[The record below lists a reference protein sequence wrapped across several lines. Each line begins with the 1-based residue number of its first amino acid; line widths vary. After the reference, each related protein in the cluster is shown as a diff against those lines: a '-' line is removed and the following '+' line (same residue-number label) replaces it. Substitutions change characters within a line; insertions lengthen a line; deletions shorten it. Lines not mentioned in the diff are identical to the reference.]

1 MCIAIIHR
9 DLHQDIEIEQSI
21 IYDVQEEIE
30 RLTERINHLVDY
42 KKDQVKQIKT
52 LLKRCVARDYPGL
65 TILNKDYDEDVIS
78 GVSLTPSFGKEI
90 VVFIGI
96 DHRRLYCQAEF
107 NHKTV
112 DEIEWLVNGTP
123 LMALGDLLPD
133 NKVVSLRKSFNKYL
147 FVEVYDL
154 FQQVVARCRKLKE
167 GSRKRTRK

>member
-1 MCIAIIHR
+1 MCIAIINR
-9 DLHQDIEIEQSI
+9 DLHEDIKLEQFTI
-21 IYDVQEEIE
+21 NDVQEEID
-30 RLTERINHLVDY
+30 RLAERINHLVDY
-42 KKDQVKQIKT
+42 KKERVKRINS
-52 LLKRCVARDYPGL
+52 LLKQCVAKDYPDL

-78 GVSLTPSFGKEI
+78 GVSLTPSFGKEV

-167 GSRKRTRK
+167 GSRRRTRK

>member
-1 MCIAIIHR
+1 MCVAIINR
-9 DLHQDIEIEQSI
+9 DLHEDIELEQFTI
-21 IYDVQEEIE
+21 NDVQEEID
-30 RLTERINHLVDY
+30 RLAERINHLVDY
-42 KKDQVKQIKT
+42 KKERVKRINS
-52 LLKRCVARDYPGL
+52 LLKQCVAKDYPDL
-65 TILNKDYDEDVIS
+65 TILNKDYDENVIS
-78 GVSLTPSFGKEI
+78 GVSLTPSFGKEV

-167 GSRKRTRK
+167 GSRRRTRK